1 MHTEWWNI
9 QNHLKKLY
17 ANLNDLKFSVSFL
30 VRDTKTIVFSIH
42 INDLKYLFCFVVDQS
57 KPSSDKELKKKPL
70 SSLVLAV
77 AVVGFLMVFSFLTFM
92 LHLFLK
98 KLKKNARAR
107 KRGSGKYVKDANI
120 SSNGK
125 AVTVGEQ
132 KNVSFE
138 EEIHKTGT
146 ALY

>member
-1 MHTEWWNI
+1 MILQCTPSDETSRTI
-9 QNHLKKLY
+9 SR
-17 ANLNDLKFSVSFL
+17 NLSDLKFSVSFL

-42 INDLKYLFCFVVDQS
+42 INDLKYSFCFVVDQS
-57 KPSSDKELKKKPL
+57 KPSSDKELEKKPL

-125 AVTVGEQ
+125 AVTVGEK

>member
-1 MHTEWWNI
+1 M
-9 QNHLKKLY
+9 
-17 ANLNDLKFSVSFL
+17 
-30 VRDTKTIVFSIH
+30 RDTKTIVFSIH
-42 INDLKYLFCFVVDQS
+42 INDLKYSFCFVVDQS
-57 KPSSDKELKKKPL
+57 KPNSDKELKKKPL

-125 AVTVGEQ
+125 AVTVGEK